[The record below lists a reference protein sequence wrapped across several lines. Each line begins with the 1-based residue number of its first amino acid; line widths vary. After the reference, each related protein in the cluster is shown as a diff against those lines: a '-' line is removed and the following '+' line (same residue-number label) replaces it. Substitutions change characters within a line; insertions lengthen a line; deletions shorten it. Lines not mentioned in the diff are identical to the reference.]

1 MILTDMTNKKDAQHW
16 GCASLSTVSTV
27 RLRKVISPALSFRQ
41 SHKCLVEDLRWK
53 WFPGEPAGL

>member
-41 SHKCLVEDLRWK
+41 SHKCLVEDLR
-53 WFPGEPAGL
+53 